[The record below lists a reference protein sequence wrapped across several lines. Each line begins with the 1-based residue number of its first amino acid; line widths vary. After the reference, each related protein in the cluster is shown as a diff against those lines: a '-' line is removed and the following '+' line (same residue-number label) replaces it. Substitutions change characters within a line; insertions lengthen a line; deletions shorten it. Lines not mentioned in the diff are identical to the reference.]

1 MIDGASPYPRSLV
14 FQSDRCVPDPQTEKP
29 TTNDKN
35 TYKTVT
41 STGATPGPVNPMVS
55 AAAWERSTSRPSM

>member
-1 MIDGASPYPRSLV
+1 MTTGHLGTHSLYSPSRAIVCPTLKLKRL
-14 FQSDRCVPDPQTEKP
+14 
-29 TTNDKN
+29 TTNKN

-41 STGATPGPVNPMVS
+41 STGATPGPVSPMVS